1 MNSQTLK
8 YFDGDTLATE
18 AWLKKYALDGEN
30 TPDDMHKRLSLEY
43 AKIEKEFIDDDEY
56 FNKKIETLSQYGE
69 MRFKNIYNILKLKG
83 LNEYSQIKMLQ
94 DEIFYPLFK
103 DFKYIIPGGS
113 IMANLGKDIPTS
125 LSNCF
130 VIGQP
135 EDSIDSIFNYA
146 KDAAQL
152 YKRRG
157 GVGIDISQLR
167 PKQANVNNA
176 SKTSTGSV
184 SFMDLYSQVTNLI
197 GQEGRRGALMISMDI
212 NHPDILDFITIKQD
226 LTKVTGANISVK
238 TNAEFMKAVENDEDY
253 LLRFP
258 CDWKI
263 NKETFFTPNTGKLM
277 TDGNGHYWKKVKAKQ
292 IWDTL
297 IECAH
302 KSAEPGILFWDNN
315 LNQDPAAV
323 YNEYTPISTNPCF
336 HPDTLIE
343 TVEGRKRI
351 ADITEPTYVYS
362 MDKNEKLCIKKAS
375 AAFKT
380 KLDTEVLEIKLRC
393 GSSLKVTPNHK
404 VYVHNKGWVEAHMLE
419 VGDRIVHLLRVR
431 RGAAY
436 VGIKLTTEGNRDYR
450 MEHRLVYESIFGET
464 DKDIHHIDAN
474 TFNNSINN
482 LEALSHS
489 EHAKL
494 TALEQNPQN
503 HQVKDN
509 LGRFVSSSESKK
521 GAKNIINLPEELA
534 TGFKSKWDNAVMSIE
549 WADKVD
555 VYDIQVEDTHCLIAN
570 NMVAHNCGEIPL
582 QSKDSCRLHAV
593 NLYSLVRNPFTKTA
607 FLDIDLAY
615 SVFYEQV
622 IIADN
627 LVELELKAI
636 DKILNKINPEWLT
649 DLNDMP
655 STWLDKQTDEFK
667 LWYEIRQTG
676 SNSRRIGNGF
686 TALGD
691 MFAALNIKYG
701 DVKSKQGFADLMLI
715 KLRAEID
722 ATVDLAILR
731 GTFKGY
737 DFNKEYE
744 IIPKQESIIGYNKFY
759 QHILNVYPEGVKRM
773 IRYGRRNVS
782 FSTIAPTGTI
792 SLMTQTTSGIE
803 PLFSPYYKR
812 RMKVSTK
819 EESTYIDV
827 DGQMFKEFIV
837 IHPKLKIYA
846 QIAKNIDITKEYNE
860 EFWKEIYE
868 NSPYY
873 NSCANSIKWED
884 RLEIQRIAQKKITHS
899 ISSTLNLP
907 NDVTIE
913 EVNEIYKTAYIIGL
927 KGITIYRDGSR
938 GGILVNTDSSENSK
952 FTINKAP
959 KRPKTL
965 DANIYTLTN
974 SGIKYL
980 VVVGL
985 FNNRPYEVFVKEI
998 DKTVNINSKIGK
1010 VTKIK
1015 QGHYKLITNDYICEN
1030 LNDDLAIEKK
1040 ATALYVSMLL
1050 RHGADIKFIIKTAK
1064 KVDDNIASFT
1074 SAMNRVLSKY
1084 VEKEVLNDL
1093 CPECGSQIIREA
1105 GCEKCTNCTYSKCLM
1120 IYDINYKSV

>member
-1 MNSQTLK
+1 MNDQTLK
-8 YFDGDTLATE
+8 YFEGDTLATE
-18 AWLKKYALDGEN
+18 AWLNKYALNGEN

-43 AKIEKEFIDDDEY
+43 AKIEKEFVDNDEY

-83 LNEYSQIKMLQ
+83 LNEYNQIKMLQ
-94 DEIFYPLFK
+94 DEIFYPLLK
-103 DFKYIIPGGS
+103 DFKYIVPGGS
-113 IMANLGKDIPTS
+113 IMANLGKNSPTS

-135 EDSIDSIFNYA
+135 EDNIDSIFEYA
-146 KDAAQL
+146 KQAAQL

-157 GVGIDISQLR
+157 GVGIDISILR
-167 PKQANVNNA
+167 PQGANVNNA

-184 SFMDLYSQVTNLI
+184 SFMELYSNVTNLI
-197 GQEGRRGALMISMDI
+197 GQSGRRGALMISMDI

-226 LTKVTGANISVK
+226 LTKVTGANISIK

-253 LLRFP
+253 ILRFP

-263 NKETFFTPNTGKLM
+263 NKETFFTPNTDDLM
-277 TDGNGHYWKKVKAKQ
+277 TDGNGHYWRKVRAKK
-292 IWDTL
+292 IWNTL

-302 KSAEPGILFWDNN
+302 KTAEPGILFWDNH

-323 YNEYTPISTNPCF
+323 YDEYRPVSTNP
-336 HPDTLIE
+336 
-343 TVEGRKRI
+343 
-351 ADITEPTYVYS
+351 
-362 MDKNEKLCIKKAS
+362 
-375 AAFKT
+375 
-380 KLDTEVLEIKLRC
+380 
-393 GSSLKVTPNHK
+393 
-404 VYVHNKGWVEAHMLE
+404 
-419 VGDRIVHLLRVR
+419 
-431 RGAAY
+431 
-436 VGIKLTTEGNRDYR
+436 
-450 MEHRLVYESIFGET
+450 
-464 DKDIHHIDAN
+464 
-474 TFNNSINN
+474 
-482 LEALSHS
+482 
-489 EHAKL
+489 
-494 TALEQNPQN
+494 
-503 HQVKDN
+503 
-509 LGRFVSSSESKK
+509 
-521 GAKNIINLPEELA
+521 
-534 TGFKSKWDNAVMSIE
+534 
-549 WADKVD
+549 
-555 VYDIQVEDTHCLIAN
+555 
-570 NMVAHNCGEIPL
+570 CGEIPL
-582 QSKDSCRLHAV
+582 QPKDSCRLHAV
-593 NLYSLVRNPFTKTA
+593 NLYSLVRNPFTEKA
-607 FLDIDLAY
+607 FLDMDLAY
-615 SVFYEQV
+615 SVFYEQM
-622 IIADN
+622 IMGDN

-636 DKILNKINPEWLT
+636 DKILDKINPEWLA

-667 LWYEIRQTG
+667 LWYEIKETG
-676 SNSRRIGNGF
+676 ANSRRIGNGF
-686 TALGD
+686 TALAD

-701 DVKSKQGFADLMLI
+701 DSKSKQGFSDLMLI

-722 ATVDLAILR
+722 ATVDLAKLR
-731 GTFKGY
+731 GAFKGY

-759 QHILNVYPEGVKRM
+759 QHILNVYPEGVKKM
-773 IRYGRRNVS
+773 IHYGRRNVS
-782 FSTIAPTGTI
+782 FSTIAPTGTV
-792 SLMTQTTSGIE
+792 SLMTQTSSGIE

-837 IHPKLKIYA
+837 IHPKLKMYA

-873 NSCANSIKWED
+873 NSCVNDIKWED
-884 RLEIQRIAQKKITHS
+884 RLEIQRIAQKKTTHS

-965 DANIYTLTN
+965 EADIYTLTN

-980 VVVGL
+980 VAIGL
-985 FNNRPYEVFVKEI
+985 FNNKPYEVFVKEI
-998 DKTVNINSKIGK
+998 DKNVNINSKIGK
-1010 VTKIK
+1010 ITKIK

-1120 IYDINYKSV
+1120 IYNINYKSV